1 MTDTAE
7 TSVPSGPPAELA
19 ASGTF
24 APDALTIR
32 TMPMLRAH
40 GMTDEKRIRPAI
52 LKSAE
57 SVRDMVQDRATPVVH
72 FRRVPIRSC
81 AADRLMLDGGTEL
94 NSKVFAD
101 VMAESR
107 EVVVFVL
114 TLGTGL
120 DDLGDEMNAGDH
132 LLEALFVETG
142 GWHAIEEVTRLFAH
156 YLTTALAPEGLRL
169 TRRIGPGYI
178 LKSGDDQPAWPLE
191 EQERLFALFPD
202 GSLPVRL
209 LETSAAMV
217 PKMSRSGLYGLR
229 PAKGPG

>member
-1 MTDTAE
+1 MTETAE
-7 TSVPSGPPAELA
+7 PSAAPASAGLA
-19 ASGTF
+19 DAGTF
-24 APDALTIR
+24 SPDGLTIR

-40 GMTDEKRIRPAI
+40 GMTDPKRIRPAI
-52 LKSAE
+52 LNSAE
-57 SVRDMVQDRATPVVH
+57 SIRELVQQRATPVVH
-72 FRRVPIRSC
+72 YRRVAIATLDPE
-81 AADRLMLDGGTEL
+81 RLVLEGGVAL

-107 EVVVFVL
+107 EIVAFVL
-114 TLGTGL
+114 TLGRGL
-120 DDLGDEMNAGDH
+120 DELGDEMNAGDH

-156 YLTTALAPEGLRL
+156 HLTAALATEGLRL
-169 TRRIGPGYI
+169 TRRIGPGYL

-191 EQERLFALFPD
+191 EQERLFDLFPT
-202 GSLPVRL
+202 GSLPVQL

-229 PAKGPG
+229 PAKAGG

>member
-1 MTDTAE
+1 MTESADV
-7 TSVPSGPPAELA
+7 SSPSAPPPLA
-19 ASGTF
+19 AGGTF
-24 APDALTIR
+24 APAALTIR

-40 GMTDEKRIRPAI
+40 GMTDPDRIRPAI

-57 SVRDMVQDRATPVVH
+57 SVRTLVQDRATPVVH
-72 FRRVPIRSC
+72 YRRLPITAC
-81 AADRLMLDGGTEL
+81 DADRLVLDGGTAL
-94 NSKVFAD
+94 HSKVFAD
-101 VMAESR
+101 VMADCR

-120 DDLGDEMNAGDH
+120 DALGEEMNQGDH

-156 YLTTALAPEGLRL
+156 HLTAALATEGLRL

-178 LKSGDDQPAWPLE
+178 LKGGDDQPAWPLE
-191 EQERLFALFPD
+191 EQAALFGLFPA

-209 LETSAAMV
+209 LDSSAAMV

-229 PAKGPG
+229 PVADAG